1 MRFVRLA
8 AIGWW
13 LQLKMRSRSAFDGF
27 LSIVYPMFFATT
39 VFFIYRQQADTQTLV
54 AAAVGASVLGM
65 WSAVATTASMALQG
79 ERRQGTLEL
88 LVAAPAPFAVL
99 LVPITLSMATIG
111 LYSLVATLL
120 WGRFAFGIPV
130 SLADPLAFS
139 VACLVTALSV
149 STLGFVL
156 AVSAVRYRSAWALG
170 TAFELPVWLIC
181 GFLIPIGQLP
191 DWVRPVSWLVP
202 TTWGVG
208 AIKGAAAGG
217 AIWGDVALCVLVSI
231 GYAVVGT
238 LLAHRLLESARARAT
253 LALS

>member
-238 LLAHRLLESARARAT
+238 LLGHRLLESARARAT